1 MHSLTKRAKGHIL
14 VPNDLVP
21 KEGVIS
27 CCKIK
32 GNSMA
37 PTLPEGSIIAV
48 DSDIRKPQHDKLF
61 LLNWKGSII
70 VRKILFKDKYLLLC
84 PDNPDQEK
92 YPIDVCT
99 MKKVKSDRD
108 NVIIGKVVWRMG
120 QP

>member
-37 PTLPEGSIIAV
+37 PTLPEGSIFAV
-48 DSDIRKPQHDKLF
+48 DSEIRRPQHGKLF
-61 LLNWKGSII
+61 LLNWKKEVI
-70 VRKILFKDKYLLLC
+70 VRRLLIKEKYLLLC
-84 PDNPDQEK
+84 SDNADHEK

-99 MKKVKSDRD
+99 MKKVKSDRA
-108 NVIIGKVVWRMG
+108 NPIWGKVI
-120 QP
+120 